1 MELNDPLCTKTI
13 IDEDEIYDCNDEN
26 SRPRYLILIIY
37 DDDNDDDDDDNDC
50 DCDDDHDDDDHDD
63 DHDNDDDNDVDDNDN
78 VTYSR
83 TCENSCPR
91 NLAWTSS
98 LALDQGRLDESLKC
112 DMCHTDA
119 DAEE

>member
-1 MELNDPLCTKTI
+1 MGC
-13 IDEDEIYDCNDEN
+13 EIN
-26 SRPRYLILIIY
+26 RLQ
-37 DDDNDDDDDDNDC
+37 
-50 DCDDDHDDDDHDD
+50 CDDDHD

-98 LALDQGRLDESLKC
+98 LALNQGGLDESLKC

-119 DAEE
+119 DADAEE